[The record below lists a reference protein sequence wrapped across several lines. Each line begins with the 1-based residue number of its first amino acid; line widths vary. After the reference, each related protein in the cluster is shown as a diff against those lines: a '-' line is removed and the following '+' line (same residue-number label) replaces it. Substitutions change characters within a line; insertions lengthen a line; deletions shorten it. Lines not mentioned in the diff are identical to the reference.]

1 MYSSKFRNKV
11 HLQWWFFYIFSYGL
25 WYFNSLIWILQLR
38 VYQDVI
44 FEINSIFSMTQVKIL
59 LIKVIRFHR
68 RLLFYWASMKTL
80 IFYSSILYSID
91 YRKEFNEKDIISNW
105 FFLVWF
111 HSLQCYNYNWT
122 YFINDNIVNIL
133 TILNWTNNIVIEMS
147 LKE

>member
-1 MYSSKFRNKV
+1 
-11 HLQWWFFYIFSYGL
+11 
-25 WYFNSLIWILQLR
+25 
-38 VYQDVI
+38 
-44 FEINSIFSMTQVKIL
+44 
-59 LIKVIRFHR
+59 
-68 RLLFYWASMKTL
+68 MKTL

-111 HSLQCYNYNWT
+111 HCLQCYNYNWT

-133 TILNWTNNIVIEMS
+133 TILNWTNIIVIEMS